1 MKKLLVAATAITG
14 LAFAVPANAAPMVG
28 SDSFRPGIVTN
39 MPGTADLFTA
49 TALKLTHTAWGAGAG
64 DFLAIPFNTIINDS
78 TITFGSLGGYSFTSA
93 DGSFA
98 ATSGSIT
105 GTTGSAASGS
115 ETMSL
120 YFLGIFTPAGDTSAF
135 TAGAASLTASFTETA
150 SGAITS
156 TNLGSFSGSGTL
168 ASPPNP
174 LLVPEPAG
182 MALLGVGLL
191 GLGLVRRRV

>member
-28 SDSFRPGIVTN
+28 SDSFRPGIVAN
-39 MPGTADLFTA
+39 VPGTADLFTA
-49 TALKLTHTAWGAGAG
+49 TALNITLTSWGLGAGNFA
-64 DFLAIPFNTIINDS
+64 LIPFNTPINDS
-78 TITFGSLGGYSFTSA
+78 TITIGSLGSYSFTSA

-98 ATSGSIT
+98 ATSGLIT

-115 ETMSL
+115 ETLSL
-120 YFLGIFTPAGDTSAF
+120 YFLGNFTPAGTTAGFS
-135 TAGAASLTASFTETA
+135 AGAASLTASFTETA

-156 TNLGSFSGSGTL
+156 SNLGSFSGSGTL
-168 ASPPNP
+168 ASPPTP
-174 LLVPEPAG
+174 TLVPEPAG
-182 MALLGVGLL
+182 MALFGVGLL